1 MAQSQ
6 VDYIK
11 LLHQELAPAV
21 GCTEP
26 IAIALACAKARDVLG
41 CSGADIER
49 IELILS
55 ANVIKNAIGVGI
67 PGTGMVGIHIAAAL
81 GAVGGDADKELEVIT
96 DVSEEDIQTA
106 KKLAGA
112 KQVSLLRSPNA
123 QKLYVHSTVFS
134 AGHGCEV
141 TIAGDH
147 RHISQIRKDGELILS
162 RALPDAESSETE
174 ELETS
179 VAEIFRFIEGCD
191 IRPLDFLYEGAMM
204 NRRIALEGLDRDY
217 GLRVGRTIRKNIEK
231 KIITEDMVNFAV
243 ELASAAADARMAGC
257 MMPVMTNSGSGNQG
271 ITATLPVV
279 AVAEKLDATREQL
292 IRALG
297 LSNLIAIHIRRGI
310 GRLSALCGA
319 TTAAI
324 GAGCGMVWLMGGALP
339 AVGSVIKNMIG
350 DLAGMICDG
359 AKNSCALKV
368 ATSVESAFRSALLAL
383 DRIEVT
389 CHEGIIEQDIEK
401 SISNLVSISTV
412 GMEHVDDMVLSIM
425 EAKECDP
432 SCRGCDDETYR

>member
-1 MAQSQ
+1 MTQSQ
-6 VDYIK
+6 VDYIQ
-11 LLHQELAPAV
+11 LLHRELAPAV

-26 IAIALACAKARDVLG
+26 IAIALACAKAREVLG
-41 CSGADIER
+41 CEGEQIQH
-49 IELILS
+49 IELVLS

-67 PGTGMVGIHIAAAL
+67 PGTGMVGINIAAAL
-81 GAVGGDADKELEVIT
+81 GAVGGDADRELEVIT
-96 DVSEEDIQTA
+96 DVSERHIRTA
-106 KKLAGA
+106 KQLARA
-112 KQVSLLRSPNA
+112 RQVTLMRSPSA
-123 QKLYVHSTVFS
+123 EKLYVQATVFS
-134 AGHGCEV
+134 PDHSCEV
-141 TIAGDH
+141 TITGDH
-147 RHISQIRKDGELILS
+147 RHISRIRKDGELIFS
-162 RALPDAESSETE
+162 QGDPENQTTETQDFD
-174 ELETS
+174 TS
-179 VAEIFRFIEGCD
+179 VVEIFRFIEECD
-191 IRPLDFLYEGAMM
+191 IQPLEFLYEGAMM
-204 NRRIALEGLDRDY
+204 NRRIALEGLDKDY

-279 AVAEKLDATREQL
+279 AVAEKLEATREQL

-324 GAGCGMVWLMGGALP
+324 GAGCGMVWLMGGRLP

-359 AKNSCALKV
+359 AKTSCALKV

-432 SCRGCDDETYR
+432 SCRGCDDETHY

>member
-1 MAQSQ
+1 
-6 VDYIK
+6 
-11 LLHQELAPAV
+11 
-21 GCTEP
+21 
-26 IAIALACAKARDVLG
+26 
-41 CSGADIER
+41 
-49 IELILS
+49 
-55 ANVIKNAIGVGI
+55 
-67 PGTGMVGIHIAAAL
+67 
-81 GAVGGDADKELEVIT
+81 
-96 DVSEEDIQTA
+96 
-106 KKLAGA
+106 
-112 KQVSLLRSPNA
+112 
-123 QKLYVHSTVFS
+123 
-134 AGHGCEV
+134 
-141 TIAGDH
+141 
-147 RHISQIRKDGELILS
+147 
-162 RALPDAESSETE
+162 
-174 ELETS
+174 
-179 VAEIFRFIEGCD
+179 
-191 IRPLDFLYEGAMM
+191 MM

-324 GAGCGMVWLMGGALP
+324 GAGCGMVWLMGGRLP

-359 AKNSCALKV
+359 AKTSCALKV

-432 SCRGCDDETYR
+432 SCRGCDDETHY